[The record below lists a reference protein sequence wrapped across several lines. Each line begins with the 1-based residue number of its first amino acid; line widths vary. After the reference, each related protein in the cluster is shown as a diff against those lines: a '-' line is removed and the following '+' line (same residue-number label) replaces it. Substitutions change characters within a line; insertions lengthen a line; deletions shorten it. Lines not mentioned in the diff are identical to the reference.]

1 MTILTSEAIDYVIE
15 KALSLIKQ
23 ALTTEPPDYLGEI
36 QKLKKELANFMAL
49 IASGQTSTSILAET
63 PKREPRIQSLDE
75 DMRRLSETPAAWDP
89 RQLRQQLHDG
99 IGCFKIQ
106 MQGDVAAARKAASAA
121 AQGTDSA
128 YSGGTGRQES
138 LAGGTTNDRWDLAA
152 PRLYKRGVPQ
162 RMNLGTG
169 RNL

>member
-106 MQGDVAAARKAASAA
+106 MQGDVAAARKALRKLLKEPIRRIPVERDGKKVLLAERQTTVGTLLPQGYINVAS
-121 AQGTDSA
+121 
-128 YSGGTGRQES
+128 
-138 LAGGTTNDRWDLAA
+138 
-152 PRLYKRGVPQ
+152 PRGFEPLLPP
-162 RMNLGTG
+162 
-169 RNL
+169 